1 MRAKRSKLKQI
12 QAPEQKSSNRHQKE
26 DKMENS
32 NQINRRQ
39 TRTGSVK
46 YNPSHDDV
54 SAALEEF
61 LNKGGK
67 IDKLEPDE
75 KTFKNSLL
83 AVDVSSDVDEF
94 LLGQ

>member
-1 MRAKRSKLKQI
+1 
-12 QAPEQKSSNRHQKE
+12 
-26 DKMENS
+26 MENS

-39 TRTGSVK
+39 SRTGTVK

-61 LNKGGK
+61 LSKGGK
-67 IDKLEPDE
+67 INRLEPDE
-75 KTFKNSLL
+75 NTFKKSLL
-83 AVDVSSDVDEF
+83 TVDVSSDVDEF